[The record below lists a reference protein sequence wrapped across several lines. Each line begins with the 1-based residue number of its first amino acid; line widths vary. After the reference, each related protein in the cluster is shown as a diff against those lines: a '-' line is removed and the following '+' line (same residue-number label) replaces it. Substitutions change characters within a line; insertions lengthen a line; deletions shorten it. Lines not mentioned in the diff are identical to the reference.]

1 MILAS
6 ALVLSAC
13 GSKGGQQT
21 AEPVTSE
28 AAGAAESI
36 ASADTQPAEGTD
48 ATSEA
53 KAVSFSGTGTIENTV
68 LVDEKNVKITAD
80 NLTYSAYQTTMDL
93 LIENNSDQDLS
104 VISGSIGFQ
113 EKTSDYQ
120 DYLTTDPVKIKT
132 SAATSYV
139 LSEDTC
145 QKAISDGTFEVVSG
159 KKITAFQIGDY
170 FSSGGI
176 RLVSAG
182 LVSSG
187 DTKAPRLEL
196 KIPEP

>member
-1 MILAS
+1 MILAL

-21 AEPVTSE
+21 AEPV
-28 AAGAAESI
+28 
-36 ASADTQPAEGTD
+36 
-48 ATSEA
+48 TSEA

-113 EKTSDYQ
+113 VKTSDYQ
-120 DYLTTDPVKIKT
+120 DYLTTGPVKIKT
-132 SAATSYV
+132 SA
-139 LSEDTC
+139 LFPQDW
-145 QKAISDGTFEVVSG
+145 
-159 KKITAFQIGDY
+159 
-170 FSSGGI
+170 
-176 RLVSAG
+176 
-182 LVSSG
+182 
-187 DTKAPRLEL
+187 
-196 KIPEP
+196 

>member
-13 GSKGGQQT
+13 GSKDGQQT

-48 ATSEA
+48 VISEA
-53 KAVSFSGTGTIENTV
+53 TAVSFSGTETIEGTV
-68 LVDEKNVKITAD
+68 LVDEKNVRITAD
-80 NLTYSAYQTTMDL
+80 NLTYSTYQTTMDL

-120 DYLTTDPVKIKT
+120 DYLTTGPVKIKT
-132 SAATSYV
+132 SA
-139 LSEDTC
+139 LFP
-145 QKAISDGTFEVVSG
+145 QNW
-159 KKITAFQIGDY
+159 
-170 FSSGGI
+170 
-176 RLVSAG
+176 
-182 LVSSG
+182 
-187 DTKAPRLEL
+187 
-196 KIPEP
+196 

>member
-21 AEPVTSE
+21 AESVTS
-28 AAGAAESI
+28 GA
-36 ASADTQPAEGTD
+36 T
-48 ATSEA
+48 
-53 KAVSFSGTGTIENTV
+53 AVSFSGTGTIEDTI

-93 LIENNSDQDLS
+93 LSENNSDQDLS
-104 VISGSIGFQ
+104 VISGSIWFQ
-113 EKTSDYQ
+113 VKTSDYQ

-132 SAATSYV
+132 SAATSYD
-139 LSEDTC
+139 LSEDTY
-145 QKAISDGTFEVVSG
+145 QKAISDGTFEAVSG

-176 RLVSAG
+176 HPCFRRIGEQRRHQSSAAWAG
-182 LVSSG
+182 KYRRSG
-187 DTKAPRLEL
+187 AVFLHR
-196 KIPEP
+196 